1 VRRALLECLAGV
13 DGVLDKP
20 SPDVYV
26 KEFGASAIDYEL
38 RVWIADI
45 ASVGRI
51 KSELLSRIWESFKR
65 HGITIP
71 FPIRTLEFAPRPW
84 PSARTAAEPSGRL
97 FILEGAGAGATVGL
111 SERPLLVGRAS
122 PAGLQL
128 DDAEASKEHA
138 RIEWT
143 GTGYAIA
150 DLNSSFGTW
159 VNGARVSRCDLKP
172 MDRITI
178 GGTVLVFERDA
189 T

>member
-1 VRRALLECLAGV
+1 VRRALLECVAGV

-20 SPDVYV
+20 SPDVYL

-38 RVWIADI
+38 RVWISDI
-45 ASVGRI
+45 AEAGRI

-71 FPIRTLEFAPRPW
+71 FPIRTLEFAPRRP
-84 PSARTAAEPSGRL
+84 PLTGTDAAPAGRL
-97 FILEGAGAGATVGL
+97 FTLEGASAGVTVRL
-111 SERPLLVGRAS
+111 PDRPLLVGRA
-122 PAGLQL
+122 AEADLHL
-128 DDAEASKEHA
+128 DDAQVSKEHA

-143 GTGYAIA
+143 GAGWSIT
-150 DLNSSFGTW
+150 DLDSSFGTW
-159 VNGARVSRCDLKP
+159 VNGVRVSRRDLSP

-178 GGTVLVFERDA
+178 GSTVLVFERDA